1 MFSWAYGSGELIK
14 GIENDEIWI
23 SSTTFFIIDYQ
34 NKKEKPDM
42 DGTGKIF
49 TIIFWNWKLLNL
61 PYLSFN
67 NTVLEV
73 IWKKKKLK
81 SLTRRKPTC
90 FKPYWETHLGN
101 YIQREY
107 TSLVDYYR

>member
-42 DGTGKIF
+42 DETGKIF

-73 IWKKKKLK
+73 IWKKKRSWNPLLDANPRA
-81 SLTRRKPTC
+81 SNLTERPT
-90 FKPYWETHLGN
+90 
-101 YIQREY
+101 
-107 TSLVDYYR
+107 